1 MGPDGIWLQ
10 GRERAAGEQGRGLSW
25 RRKPAR
31 VASWGYQRHEGR
43 ALSGER
49 AKGTPRCPGWD
60 RIQMVEP

>member
-1 MGPDGIWLQ
+1 MVSGAGQ
-10 GRERAAGEQGRGLSW
+10 RKSSRRAREGLSW

-31 VASWGYQRHEGR
+31 VASWGDQGHEGR

-49 AKGTPRCPGWD
+49 AKGTSRCPGWD